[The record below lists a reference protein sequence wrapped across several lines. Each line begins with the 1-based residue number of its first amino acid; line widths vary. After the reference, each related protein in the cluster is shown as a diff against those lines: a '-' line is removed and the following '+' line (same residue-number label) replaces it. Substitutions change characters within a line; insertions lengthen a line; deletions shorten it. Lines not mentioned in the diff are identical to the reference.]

1 MKEQGVSHLTFMLDL
16 RAIIE
21 QKDVA
26 LERVFKGRI
35 KGRFLIDIK
44 DQIMKDFGLKSL
56 LKYYDF
62 QWSDERMIMGIGE
75 AAEYDICRMI
85 VGVHRAHSIF
95 LSGDEIRKTKEAGDI
110 GSSLFWKR

>member
-1 MKEQGVSHLTFMLDL
+1 MKGQNFTGLPFMPDL
-16 RAIIE
+16 RAIAE
-21 QKDVA
+21 QNDAA

-35 KGRFLIDIK
+35 KGRFLVDIK
-44 DQIMKDFGLKSL
+44 EQVMKGLGLESL

-62 QWSDERMIMGIGE
+62 RWSDERMITGIGE

-95 LSGDEIRKTKEAGDI
+95 LSDDEIRKYEW
-110 GSSLFWKR
+110 F